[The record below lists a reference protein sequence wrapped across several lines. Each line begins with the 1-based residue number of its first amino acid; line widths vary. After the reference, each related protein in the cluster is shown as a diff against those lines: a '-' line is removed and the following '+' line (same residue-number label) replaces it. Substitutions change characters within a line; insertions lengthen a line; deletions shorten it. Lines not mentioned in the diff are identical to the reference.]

1 VFDTVLY
8 SYGGGYSSS
17 TGIFTAPKSGTYL
30 FTYNIE
36 STSSGVAHVLLM
48 IDGSGTTR
56 ALVEKGRYHNGGNSG
71 IGYVWKGEKVWLQ
84 TARLQDKYYIGL
96 YRTTF
101 NGILI
106 D

>member
-1 VFDTVLY
+1 VFDDVIY
-8 SYGGGYSSS
+8 SHGGGYSSS

-36 STSSGVAHVLLM
+36 SGSEGMAHVVLM
-48 IDGSGTTR
+48 IDGSLATR
-56 ALVEKGRYHNGGNSG
+56 ALVEKGSYHNGGNSG
-71 IGYVWKGEKVWLQ
+71 IGYVWKGEKVWVK
-84 TARLQDKYYIGL
+84 TASLEDKYYIYP